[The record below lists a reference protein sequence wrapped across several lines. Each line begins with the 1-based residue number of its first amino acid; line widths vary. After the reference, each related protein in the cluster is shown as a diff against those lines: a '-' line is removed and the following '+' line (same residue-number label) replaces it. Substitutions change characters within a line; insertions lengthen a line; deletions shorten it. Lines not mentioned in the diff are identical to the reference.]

1 MSFVS
6 VSEEMRAN
14 ISSAASSEP
23 LTGPPA
29 RRHRTVQPDD
39 FVNGVCLKVAAK
51 VVVDRSRL
59 STSVQQPYTAG
70 VSRQC

>member
-6 VSEEMRAN
+6 VCEEMRAN
-14 ISSAASSEP
+14 ISCGASSEP
-23 LTGPPA
+23 LMGPPA

-39 FVNGVCLKVAAK
+39 FSDGLCLKVAAK

-59 STSVQQPYTAG
+59 STSVQQPFSAG